1 VSEAKSAR
9 WYNSAEFRHDDPWHG
24 LEPDKT
30 AVVLIDMINWQA
42 HRDGSSVLGL
52 LEVGSED
59 KYRYFTDRCE
69 QLVVPAL
76 IEVLRTARA
85 VGVTVV
91 HARLASDRPDFA
103 RIVPAF
109 QPYMTLSEAIEGT
122 WATRVL
128 EELGPA
134 EADVSVVKFGSGAFV
149 SSNLHDVLSAR
160 GITTLV
166 LAGVVTNACVFL
178 TAGAGFDLG
187 YRQYVLGDCTA
198 AHSDDDQV
206 AAERFMDS
214 YIAQVVQSR
223 DFIAA
228 LNRTAAGTRGSA

>member
-1 VSEAKSAR
+1 MPILSAAQSGYYEISTDGPRPTGSCSSRTCRPRSSGRRLPSPCRGEAMPSPVSEAKSAR

-149 SSNLHDVLSAR
+149 SSNLHDVLSA
-160 GITTLV
+160 
-166 LAGVVTNACVFL
+166 
-178 TAGAGFDLG
+178 
-187 YRQYVLGDCTA
+187 
-198 AHSDDDQV
+198 
-206 AAERFMDS
+206 
-214 YIAQVVQSR
+214 
-223 DFIAA
+223 
-228 LNRTAAGTRGSA
+228 